1 MGFFNLSVFRF
12 QVYSLQ
18 SIDSNIYLFC
28 FMYFQIN
35 SKRVSIGSFFPL
47 FLGQLT
53 VPHDVISSSGVGD
66 SALPGHPGAEY
77 VENIFSRSL
86 RKTSPQRNGHNKKL
100 SKFTKLQFLN
110 DKIYKKAIRH
120 LEIWQNWCFGHF

>member
-35 SKRVSIGSFFPL
+35 SKRISIGSFFPL

-66 SALPGHPGAEY
+66 SALPGHPGSEY

-86 RKTSPQRNGHNKKL
+86 RKISRQRNWQNKKL
-100 SKFTKLQFLN
+100 SKVTKLQFLT
-110 DKIYKKAIRH
+110 DRIYKKAIKH
-120 LEIWQNWCFGHF
+120 LEIWQNLCFGHF